1 VLGVANLLYSICFF
15 LQLHQIDNLLKGG
28 STPYNLHAAQSYL
41 SQLAHQQHQS
51 FLNPEYGSSCYTLT
65 PASST
70 TSLHDF
76 ALANA
81 TNLHQNLTNQPQ
93 QQALKRS
100 NLTRTDSKKRARTA
114 TCENTG
120 EDSTTANLKKANAA
134 KADAATTTAT
144 NAAPKR
150 RGRPPKNQVTIEGAA
165 TSTTTTTSTTQIK
178 LTQLNEVKASGSSSL
193 CRSNSSID
201 SSTTSKFP
209 KSNKLIKSLINK
221 SSSNS
226 NLQKSKVQTAETLKP
241 ASVDIENSKP
251 QTADHANTAGKQ
263 ILANQT
269 NNQQAQITGYLV
281 DKVNTSAN
289 ETLQQI
295 HTKTGINVQEYSAL
309 KVAGVTVVK
318 TSNGQQQLNSTNQT
332 IYTGKQPYSNCWL
345 VFL

>member
-1 VLGVANLLYSICFF
+1 
-15 LQLHQIDNLLKGG
+15 LLKGG
-28 STPYNLHAAQSYL
+28 STTYNLHAAQSYL

-81 TNLHQNLTNQPQ
+81 TNLQQNLTNQSQ

-165 TSTTTTTSTTQIK
+165 ATSTTTTTTQIK
-178 LTQLNEVKASGSSSL
+178 LTQLNEVKASSGSSL

-241 ASVDIENSKP
+241 APVDIENSKP

-263 ILANQT
+263 ILVNQT

-289 ETLQQI
+289 ETLVQQQI
-295 HTKTGINVQEYSAL
+295 NTKTGINVQEYSAL

-318 TSNGQQQLNSTNQT
+318 TSNGQQQLNFTNQT
-332 IYTGKQPYSNCWL
+332 IYTGKQPYSDC
-345 VFL
+345 

>member
-1 VLGVANLLYSICFF
+1 
-15 LQLHQIDNLLKGG
+15 
-28 STPYNLHAAQSYL
+28 
-41 SQLAHQQHQS
+41 
-51 FLNPEYGSSCYTLT
+51 
-65 PASST
+65 
-70 TSLHDF
+70 
-76 ALANA
+76 
-81 TNLHQNLTNQPQ
+81 LHQNLTNQPQ

-241 ASVDIENSKP
+241 APVDIENSKP

-289 ETLQQI
+289 ETLVQQQI
-295 HTKTGINVQEYSAL
+295 NTKTGINVQEYSAL